1 MISTLYFI
9 FYQLFNIVYWT
20 GISNR
25 KVKERYVVNLLTCN
39 NRETVYHKQRNP
51 HCSFIF
57 CPFLEESLK
66 VSKYCQSI
74 RVFLKPLRIMQLTN
88 RIVYWL
94 ISLPWWQV
102 AFFLNIPFWSIVLI
116 MTLVEFFR
124 EYIDLYM
131 FLVYS
136 NTILN
141 KALSFDVFI
150 LYKTHT

>member
-1 MISTLYFI
+1 MAAIYDEEFHMISTLYFI
-9 FYQLFNIVYWT
+9 FYQLFNIVDWT

-57 CPFLEESLK
+57 CPLLEESLK

-102 AFFLNIPFWSIVLI
+102 AFFFKYTFVKHRVHNDLGRVL
-116 MTLVEFFR
+116 
-124 EYIDLYM
+124 
-131 FLVYS
+131 
-136 NTILN
+136 
-141 KALSFDVFI
+141 
-150 LYKTHT
+150 